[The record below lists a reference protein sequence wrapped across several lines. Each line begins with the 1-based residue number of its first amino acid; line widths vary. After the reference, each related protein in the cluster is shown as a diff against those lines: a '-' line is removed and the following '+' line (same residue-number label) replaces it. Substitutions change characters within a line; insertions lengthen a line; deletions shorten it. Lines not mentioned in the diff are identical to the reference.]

1 MPRPVNPV
9 KLEARRQE
17 ILDAAQACFIQKGFH
32 ATTMAEICAAASIS
46 PGGLYRYFRSK
57 EAIIAAMAEDERQM
71 AADALQEVA
80 ESDDFLGSLA
90 NMVDKFV
97 ESYADPGHAAL
108 AAELMAE
115 ALRNPDFAAAAR
127 ESQLRLREDV
137 ANMLRAGQAAGHV
150 EASLD
155 PAQTAVLL
163 ISAAD
168 GLGLRLVFLGD
179 FSAGEAGAALRSFIM
194 RYLKPDAVRAD
205 ICPLA
210 AASQASS
217 PLPDALPGASNDA

>member
-1 MPRPVNPV
+1 M
-9 KLEARRQE
+9 
-17 ILDAAQACFIQKGFH
+17 
-32 ATTMAEICAAASIS
+32 
-46 PGGLYRYFRSK
+46 Y
-57 EAIIAAMAEDERQM
+57 
-71 AADALQEVA
+71 
-80 ESDDFLGSLA
+80 
-90 NMVDKFV
+90 
-97 ESYADPGHAAL
+97 PGHAAL

-127 ESQLRLREDV
+127 ESQFRLREDV
-137 ANMLRAGQAAGHV
+137 ASMLRAGQAAGHV

-155 PAQTAVLL
+155 PVQTAVLL

-179 FSAGEAGAALRSFIM
+179 FSTSEAGAALRSFIM

-210 AASQASS
+210 AASQASPS
-217 PLPDALPGASNDA
+217 LPDALPGASNDA